1 MTRKRF
7 VTLTLV
13 PAIGLLATLAL
24 VSIAGAVWFAVMN
37 RTLRSPDY
45 DFVGAYNFLRL
56 LRDRRFFNALEI
68 SAIWEAVTVA
78 GTLALAVFLAVLIF
92 ETVKKPLYHNLI
104 CFA

>member
-56 LRDRRFFNALEI
+56 LQSGAILLPVLHPRRIINHNSRGNGCI
-68 SAIWEAVTVA
+68 
-78 GTLALAVFLAVLIF
+78 LA
-92 ETVKKPLYHNLI
+92 T
-104 CFA
+104 